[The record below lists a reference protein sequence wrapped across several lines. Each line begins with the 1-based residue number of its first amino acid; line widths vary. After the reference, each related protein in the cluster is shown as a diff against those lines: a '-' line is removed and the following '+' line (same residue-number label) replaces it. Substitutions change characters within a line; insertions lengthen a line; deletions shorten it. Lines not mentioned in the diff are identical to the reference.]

1 MRYRILSAILALMVL
16 CPVSIVADVWTVD
29 KLEMVHLK
37 DRTKYVCAPDGL
49 LSTASRDSADKVLD
63 SLRRG
68 CGIQSVFVIVNRVRS
83 GDTYRF
89 AQDLGNKY
97 GVGDKNT
104 RRGLVIVIAVKDRK
118 YTVAPGQGLE
128 ADLTDVECD
137 RLSRAYIIPNM
148 KSNNPDGAVLQ
159 TSQALLAKFKTGK
172 LPLPKDTEGEE
183 LTDEDWIAIIA
194 LLILFFGI
202 PAFFLLQFL
211 LLQMGI
217 LKKPWVD
224 TKKFNNNNR
233 NRRNDRD
240 DFPPFIFMGG
250 GGMGGG
256 RGGGPIGGSCGGG
269 TFGGGGSSGSW

>member
-1 MRYRILSAILALMVL
+1 MRFRILAAFLAFMVL
-16 CPVSIVADVWTVD
+16 WPLSTVADVWTVD
-29 KLEMVHLK
+29 NLEMVHLK
-37 DRTKYVCAPDGL
+37 DRTKYVCDPDGL
-49 LSTASRDSADKVLD
+49 LSVACRDSADKVLD

-68 CGIQSVFVIVNRVRS
+68 CGIQSVFVIVNRVKS
-83 GDTYRF
+83 GDTYRL

-104 RRGLVIVIAVKDRK
+104 RRGLVIVIAVKDRR
-118 YTVAPGQGLE
+118 YTVSPGMGLE
-128 ADLTDVECD
+128 GDLTDVECD
-137 RLSRAYIIPNM
+137 RLARAYIIPNM
-148 KSNNPDGAVLQ
+148 KANNSDGAVLA

-183 LTDEDWIAIIA
+183 MTQGDWIAIII
-194 LLILFFGI
+194 LLILFFSI
-202 PAFFLLQFL
+202 PLFLFIQFV

-224 TKKFNNNNR
+224 IKKLNNNNR

-250 GGMGGG
+250 GGSRG
-256 RGGGPIGGSCGGG
+256 GGGPIGGS
-269 TFGGGGSSGSW
+269 FGAGDSNSLSP

>member
-1 MRYRILSAILALMVL
+1 MRFRILAAFLAFMVL
-16 CPVSIVADVWTVD
+16 WPLSTVADVWTVD
-29 KLEMVHLK
+29 NLEMVHLK
-37 DRTKYVCAPDGL
+37 DRTKYVCDPDGL
-49 LSTASRDSADKVLD
+49 LSVACRDSADKVLD

-68 CGIQSVFVIVNRVRS
+68 CGIQSVFVIVNRVKS
-83 GDTYRF
+83 GDTYRL

-104 RRGLVIVIAVKDRK
+104 RRGLVIVIAVKDRR
-118 YTVAPGQGLE
+118 YTVSPGQGLE

-137 RLSRAYIIPNM
+137 RIARAYIIPNM
-148 KSNNPDGAVLQ
+148 KANNSDGAVLA

-183 LTDEDWIAIIA
+183 MTQGEWISIII
-194 LLILFFGI
+194 LLILFFSI
-202 PAFFLLQFL
+202 PLFLFIQFV

-224 TKKFNNNNR
+224 IKKLNNNNR

-250 GGMGGG
+250 GGSRG
-256 RGGGPIGGSCGGG
+256 GGGPIGGSFGGG
-269 TFGGGGSSGSW
+269 TFGGGGSSGGW

>member
-1 MRYRILSAILALMVL
+1 
-16 CPVSIVADVWTVD
+16 
-29 KLEMVHLK
+29 
-37 DRTKYVCAPDGL
+37 
-49 LSTASRDSADKVLD
+49 
-63 SLRRG
+63 
-68 CGIQSVFVIVNRVRS
+68 
-83 GDTYRF
+83 
-89 AQDLGNKY
+89 
-97 GVGDKNT
+97 
-104 RRGLVIVIAVKDRK
+104 
-118 YTVAPGQGLE
+118 
-128 ADLTDVECD
+128 
-137 RLSRAYIIPNM
+137 M

-256 RGGGPIGGSCGGG
+256 RGGGPIGGSFGGG

>member
-37 DRTKYVCAPDGL
+37 DRTKYVCDPDGL

-172 LPLPKDTEGEE
+172 LPMPKDTEGEE

-256 RGGGPIGGSCGGG
+256 RGGGPIGGSFGGG

>member
-1 MRYRILSAILALMVL
+1 M
-16 CPVSIVADVWTVD
+16 
-29 KLEMVHLK
+29 
-37 DRTKYVCAPDGL
+37 
-49 LSTASRDSADKVLD
+49 
-63 SLRRG
+63 
-68 CGIQSVFVIVNRVRS
+68 
-83 GDTYRF
+83 
-89 AQDLGNKY
+89 GNKY

-256 RGGGPIGGSCGGG
+256 RGGGPIGGSFGGG

>member
-1 MRYRILSAILALMVL
+1 MRFRILAAFLAFMVL
-16 CPVSIVADVWTVD
+16 WPLSIVADVWTVD
-29 KLEMVHLK
+29 NLEMVHLK
-37 DRTKYVCAPDGL
+37 DRTKYVCDPDGL
-49 LSTASRDSADKVLD
+49 LSVACRDSADKVLD

-68 CGIQSVFVIVNRVRS
+68 CGIQSVFVIVNRVKS
-83 GDTYRF
+83 GDTYRL

-104 RRGLVIVIAVKDRK
+104 RRGLVIVIAVKDRR
-118 YTVAPGQGLE
+118 YTVSPGQGLE
-128 ADLTDVECD
+128 GDLTDVECD
-137 RLSRAYIIPNM
+137 RLARAYIIPNM
-148 KSNNPDGAVLQ
+148 KANNSDGAVLA

-183 LTDEDWIAIIA
+183 KTQEDWIAIII
-194 LLILFFGI
+194 LLILFFSI
-202 PAFFLLQFL
+202 PLFLFIQFV

-224 TKKFNNNNR
+224 IKKLNNNNR

-250 GGMGGG
+250 GGSRG
-256 RGGGPIGGSCGGG
+256 GGGPIGGSFGGG
-269 TFGGGGSSGSW
+269 TFGGGGSSGGW